1 MISTSEFKKEHERK
15 IGKEYLPKA
24 IQKLR
29 TWMAKK
35 HKLVNLPNFQISDN

>member
-1 MISTSEFKKEHERK
+1 MISTSELEKEHKRK
-15 IGKEYLPKA
+15 IGKEYEQV

-35 HKLVNLPNFQISDN
+35 HELVNFPNFQISDN